1 MFVRSIHGDGATSV
15 HIVLF
20 VVLSHPV
27 AVVMNS
33 VGNSII
39 ADGSIVASVVGDGS
53 RVASVVDS
61 SIISEGVVIV
71 YGVVIVASAA
81 GGGLIVASATVIIY
95 QIAVL
100 EL

>member
-1 MFVRSIHGDGATSV
+1 VRSIHGDGATSV

-33 VGNSII
+33 VGSSII

-53 RVASVVDS
+53 IVAIVVDGS
-61 SIISEGVVIV
+61 MISEGVVIV
-71 YGVVIVASAA
+71 YGVVIAVSAA
-81 GGGLIVASATVIIY
+81 GGGLIVSRVTFGVTL
-95 QIAVL
+95 V
-100 EL
+100 